1 MSRFAFSLPFFIG
14 SRFGKSRKK
23 SGFVS
28 FITLSSIIGI
38 AIGVI
43 ALTVGLSAMNGF
55 ERELEERVLSVIP
68 HGDVHTAYGRMNDY
82 RSYGERMTEDPHI
95 LAYAPYVNV
104 NALLDRKNEFKA
116 MLIKG
121 IVPEM
126 ETKVVSVGKFVADN
140 ALDTLVPGSG
150 NIIIGSSIAEKYQ
163 IKKGDELHFM
173 VSVNA
178 SARKLSAPKVF
189 TFKVSG
195 FFHMSGQ
202 LDGMV
207 SYIHMADAQKIFNLS
222 DDQVDGISFKTDNF
236 LASNQIIV
244 KKAKELRQMVY
255 VGSWMQTQ
263 GHLYSDIQLVRLVI
277 YISLFIVICVACFN
291 IVSSLM
297 MILNDKKSSIAIL
310 VSMGARNKL
319 IRHIFVTIGFI
330 NGSIG
335 VAIGLAAGFI
345 LSWNLNAV
353 FALIEKIMGR
363 TILDKDLYFIDFI
376 PSEVHLIDFLIVGAG
391 ALFICFIS
399 TLYPAFRT
407 SGILPAVE
415 LSKGK

>member
-1 MSRFAFSLPFFIG
+1 MSKIFSLPFFIG
-14 SRFGKSRKK
+14 SRFGKSKKK

-55 ERELEERVLSVIP
+55 ERELEDRVLSVIP
-68 HGDVHTAYGRMNDY
+68 HGDVHTAYGRIKDY
-82 RSYGERMTEDPHI
+82 QTYGKKMIEDPHI
-95 LAYAPYVNV
+95 VAYAPYVNV
-104 NALLDRKNEFKA
+104 NALLDRRNEFKA

-121 IVPEM
+121 IVPKM
-126 ETKVVSVGKFVADN
+126 ENMVVGVEKFVADN
-140 ALDTLVPGSG
+140 ALDTLVPGMN
-150 NIIIGSSIAEKYQ
+150 NIIIGSTIAERYQ

-178 SARKLSAPKVF
+178 TAQKLSAPKIF

-202 LDGMV
+202 LDGLV
-207 SYIHMADAQKIFNLS
+207 SYIHMADAQKIFNLA
-222 DDQVDGISFKTDNF
+222 DDEVDGISLKTDNF
-236 LASNQIIV
+236 LNSNQIIV
-244 KKAKELRQMVY
+244 RKAKELRQMVY

-310 VSMGARNKL
+310 MSMGAKNKL
-319 IRHIFVTIGFI
+319 IRYIFVTIGFL

-335 VAIGLAAGFI
+335 VALGIVIGFI
-345 LSWNLNAV
+345 ISWNLNSV
-353 FALIEKIMGR
+353 FNLIEKIMGR
-363 TILDKDLYFIDFI
+363 TILNKELYFIDFI
-376 PSEVHLIDFLIVGAG
+376 PSEIHLLDFVIVGAG
-391 ALFICFIS
+391 ALLICFIS

-407 SGILPAVE
+407 SKILPAVE

>member
-1 MSRFAFSLPFFIG
+1 M
-14 SRFGKSRKK
+14 KK
-23 SGFVS
+23 PNIWTGF
-28 FITLSSIIGI
+28 
-38 AIGVI
+38 
-43 ALTVGLSAMNGF
+43 
-55 ERELEERVLSVIP
+55 
-68 HGDVHTAYGRMNDY
+68 
-82 RSYGERMTEDPHI
+82 
-95 LAYAPYVNV
+95 
-104 NALLDRKNEFKA
+104 
-116 MLIKG
+116 
-121 IVPEM
+121 
-126 ETKVVSVGKFVADN
+126 
-140 ALDTLVPGSG
+140 TLV
-150 NIIIGSSIAEKYQ
+150 I
-163 IKKGDELHFM
+163 LC
-173 VSVNA
+173 
-178 SARKLSAPKVF
+178 
-189 TFKVSG
+189 
-195 FFHMSGQ
+195 FF
-202 LDGMV
+202 L
-207 SYIHMADAQKIFNLS
+207 
-222 DDQVDGISFKTDNF
+222 
-236 LASNQIIV
+236 
-244 KKAKELRQMVY
+244 
-255 VGSWMQTQ
+255 
-263 GHLYSDIQLVRLVI
+263 
-277 YISLFIVICVACFN
+277 LFVVCVACFN

>member
-1 MSRFAFSLPFFIG
+1 M
-14 SRFGKSRKK
+14 
-23 SGFVS
+23 
-28 FITLSSIIGI
+28 
-38 AIGVI
+38 
-43 ALTVGLSAMNGF
+43 
-55 ERELEERVLSVIP
+55 IP

-178 SARKLSAPKVF
+178 SAQKLSAPKVF

-202 LDGMV
+202 LTIRLTASV
-207 SYIHMADAQKIFNLS
+207 LKPITFLHPIRLS
-222 DDQVDGISFKTDNF
+222 
-236 LASNQIIV
+236 
-244 KKAKELRQMVY
+244 
-255 VGSWMQTQ
+255 
-263 GHLYSDIQLVRLVI
+263 
-277 YISLFIVICVACFN
+277 
-291 IVSSLM
+291 
-297 MILNDKKSSIAIL
+297 
-310 VSMGARNKL
+310 
-319 IRHIFVTIGFI
+319 
-330 NGSIG
+330 
-335 VAIGLAAGFI
+335 
-345 LSWNLNAV
+345 
-353 FALIEKIMGR
+353 
-363 TILDKDLYFIDFI
+363 
-376 PSEVHLIDFLIVGAG
+376 
-391 ALFICFIS
+391 
-399 TLYPAFRT
+399 
-407 SGILPAVE
+407 
-415 LSKGK
+415 